1 MHSLQRTVC
10 GACAAV
16 ALLLSALAATAGDD
30 HWSTGGPAM
39 GSVQRIACTPGRPEL
54 LFVHMGEAGL
64 FMSEDTGHNWRSC
77 AVPPWGAFLASGG
90 SSWDIADIA
99 VSPHPG
105 NPVYYATPLFLFTT
119 SDLGHTWQMVGYPIM
134 SLAFAPTALLVDP
147 RQAGVLVM
155 GHYTSLMV
163 TVSLDGGL
171 TWKKANAGLPGSRV
185 VHMSFDAGGDT
196 LLLAATNG
204 VFRRPWPPGGKGDWL
219 WSDISYNLAGRAV
232 LAVLPPKPGTR
243 EIVVGTQDGVYVGD
257 GASAWRDITG
267 SCFRQRRV
275 EIGALAWGDADSEL
289 LYVGTS
295 DGLYV
300 TADLGLSWQE
310 WDAGLGNTSINC
322 ILPMDSTHVL
332 LGTCDGLYAADDG
345 GKRWARRGAGLVAAE
360 CYFLTFDTTRL
371 PSRVWTGIDGGGLY
385 YSDDCGATWVDANVD
400 RGWLD
405 VSSMAVTCG
414 PQPAL
419 YAPYIKPAGPPK
431 YFSDGIMASSDAGVT
446 WSDVTGQLAGLIPLC
461 VAADP
466 YDPAVIYCGTFSG
479 GILKTTDGG
488 ASWHRKNEG
497 LPEELADLVVTDPR
511 APQVVYA
518 GVLSNRVDQPH
529 GLYRSVDGG
538 EHWEYAFPPYF
549 AGTWRHVMDLAVNP
563 KNSRTL
569 FAAVYYDWGVHKSLD
584 GGRSWVPANTG
595 IALGQA
601 HCVVSVAI
609 DPVDTNI
616 VYAAGTEIYVS
627 YDAGATWQQFQEG
640 VPSHFVAVRKIRVD
654 PKDPSYIYAATE
666 GSGVLVYHRTQSRVH
681 RDRPGTPESFY
692 LAQNFPNPFHS
703 STLLRFGVPS
713 QADVQLE
720 VFDVSGRRV
729 RLLADEHRAP
739 GHYSVVWDGRGDD
752 GVRVPAGV
760 YFCRLRAGQV
770 VQVRKM
776 TLVY

>member
-77 AVPPWGAFLASGG
+77 AVPPWGAFLASGW

-232 LAVLPPKPGTR
+232 LAVLPPKPGAR
-243 EIVVGTQDGVYVGD
+243 EIVVGTQDGLYVGD

-310 WDAGLGNTSINC
+310 WDAGLGNTS
-322 ILPMDSTHVL
+322 
-332 LGTCDGLYAADDG
+332 
-345 GKRWARRGAGLVAAE
+345 
-360 CYFLTFDTTRL
+360 
-371 PSRVWTGIDGGGLY
+371 
-385 YSDDCGATWVDANVD
+385 
-400 RGWLD
+400 
-405 VSSMAVTCG
+405 
-414 PQPAL
+414 
-419 YAPYIKPAGPPK
+419 
-431 YFSDGIMASSDAGVT
+431 
-446 WSDVTGQLAGLIPLC
+446 
-461 VAADP
+461 
-466 YDPAVIYCGTFSG
+466 
-479 GILKTTDGG
+479 
-488 ASWHRKNEG
+488 
-497 LPEELADLVVTDPR
+497 
-511 APQVVYA
+511 
-518 GVLSNRVDQPH
+518 
-529 GLYRSVDGG
+529 
-538 EHWEYAFPPYF
+538 
-549 AGTWRHVMDLAVNP
+549 
-563 KNSRTL
+563 
-569 FAAVYYDWGVHKSLD
+569 
-584 GGRSWVPANTG
+584 
-595 IALGQA
+595 
-601 HCVVSVAI
+601 
-609 DPVDTNI
+609 
-616 VYAAGTEIYVS
+616 
-627 YDAGATWQQFQEG
+627 
-640 VPSHFVAVRKIRVD
+640 
-654 PKDPSYIYAATE
+654 
-666 GSGVLVYHRTQSRVH
+666 
-681 RDRPGTPESFY
+681 
-692 LAQNFPNPFHS
+692 
-703 STLLRFGVPS
+703 
-713 QADVQLE
+713 
-720 VFDVSGRRV
+720 
-729 RLLADEHRAP
+729 
-739 GHYSVVWDGRGDD
+739 
-752 GVRVPAGV
+752 
-760 YFCRLRAGQV
+760 
-770 VQVRKM
+770 
-776 TLVY
+776 